1 MQIIKTLV
9 KKNNLYLWFE
19 TMVEC
24 ERLSDIQPAVTKVTN
39 IGYFFF

>member
-9 KKNNLYLWFE
+9 KKNNYICGLE

-24 ERLSDIQPAVTKVTN
+24 ERLSNIQPAVTKVTN